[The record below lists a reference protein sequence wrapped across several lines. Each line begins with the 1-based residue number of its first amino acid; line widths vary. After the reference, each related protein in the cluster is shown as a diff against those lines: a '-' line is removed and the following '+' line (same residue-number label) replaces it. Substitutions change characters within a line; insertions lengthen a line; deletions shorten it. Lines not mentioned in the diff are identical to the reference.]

1 MRTPPQIAAELEA
14 AFARIHR
21 ERMADV
27 PILNEALR
35 VEAVGFV
42 ARGDEALGVLVTPW
56 FMNLMLVPAAGSE
69 QRLGDKTF
77 VSVPAA
83 GSEQRP
89 GDKTFVSV
97 PAAGGEQRLGDKTF
111 VSVPAAGGEQRPGDK
126 TFVSFPGGDLEF
138 IAAYEDGIGD
148 YRMCSL
154 FSPVFEF
161 ADHDTA
167 VATAAAVME
176 RLLTEAEGAGSER
189 AQAPRTLSRR
199 QLFQRMAGGE

>member
-1 MRTPPQIAAELEA
+1 MRTPPQIAAELEVV
-14 AFARIHR
+14 FARIHR
-21 ERMADV
+21 DRMADV

-42 ARGDEALGVLVTPW
+42 ACGDEVLGVLVTPW
-56 FMNLMLVPAAGSE
+56 FMNLLLVPAEPAVDAE
-69 QRLGDKTF
+69 QRLGDKTV
-77 VSVPAA
+77 VSIPAV

-89 GDKTFVSV
+89 GDKTVVS
-97 PAAGGEQRLGDKTF
+97 L
-111 VSVPAAGGEQRPGDK
+111 
-126 TFVSFPGGDLEF
+126 PGGDFEF
-138 IAAYEDGIGD
+138 IAAYEDGIGP

-176 RLLTEAEGAGSER
+176 RLLSEPEGAESER
-189 AQAPRTLSRR
+189 ARAPVRLSRR
-199 QLFQRMAGGE
+199 ELFQRMAGRE

>member
-1 MRTPPQIAAELEA
+1 MRAPPQIAAELEG

-42 ARGDEALGVLVTPW
+42 ARGDEVLGVLVTPW
-56 FMNLMLVPAAGSE
+56 FMNLMLVPAEPAVGAEQRPGDKTVVSVSAAGSE
-69 QRLGDKTF
+69 QRPGDKTV

-89 GDKTFVSV
+89 GDKTVVTLPS
-97 PAAGGEQRLGDKTF
+97 GDF
-111 VSVPAAGGEQRPGDK
+111 
-126 TFVSFPGGDLEF
+126 EF
-138 IAAYEDGIGD
+138 IAAYEDGIGH

-176 RLLTEAEGAGSER
+176 RLLTEAADAGPER

-199 QLFQRMAGGE
+199 ELLQRMAGGE

>member
-1 MRTPPQIAAELEA
+1 MRAPPQIAAELEG

-42 ARGDEALGVLVTPW
+42 ARGDEVLGVLVTPW
-56 FMNLMLVPAAGSE
+56 FMNLMLVPAE
-69 QRLGDKTF
+69 
-77 VSVPAA
+77 PAV
-83 GSEQRP
+83 GVEQRP
-89 GDKTFVSV
+89 GDKTVVTLPS
-97 PAAGGEQRLGDKTF
+97 GDF
-111 VSVPAAGGEQRPGDK
+111 
-126 TFVSFPGGDLEF
+126 EF
-138 IAAYEDGIGD
+138 IAAYEDGIGH

-176 RLLTEAEGAGSER
+176 RLLTEAADAGPER

-199 QLFQRMAGGE
+199 ELLQRMAGGE

>member
-21 ERMADV
+21 ERMVDV

-42 ARGDEALGVLVTPW
+42 AWGDEALGVLVTPW
-56 FMNLMLVPAAGSE
+56 FMNLML
-69 QRLGDKTF
+69 
-77 VSVPAA
+77 VPAA

-111 VSVPAAGGEQRPGDK
+111 VS
-126 TFVSFPGGDLEF
+126 FPGGDLEF
-138 IAAYEDGIGD
+138 IAAYEDGIGH